1 MMQIEAMPLSYNTL
15 SAHVYSLLG
24 CRLGAFLLLCNAL
37 SLILFAVAL
46 QTVAAMA
53 LHMMNVDGIF
63 R

>member
-1 MMQIEAMPLSYNTL
+1 MFVHYLDAYW
-15 SAHVYSLLG
+15 SAQ
-24 CRLGAFLLLCNAL
+24 GAFLLPCNAL
-37 SLILFAVAL
+37 SLIFFAAAL